1 MAIDGNNL
9 EAKQGLDRA
18 LKLDKVIENSTKGEI
33 EFQKGNFLSAIES
46 FKNALII
53 DPNWEP
59 ANSGL
64 DKSNIAYEEMIF
76 QESISQGYEFLVN
89 ESFEDAEKLFNQAL
103 SIRQGSI
110 EALQALDEVNL
121 KKIASLTKSLKYKA
135 LIAEVNE
142 DYELAKRLYEQIL
155 EIDKNVEEVK
165 QSLYRVED
173 RISLISNMKYI
184 INMSDYYSEDKVFN
198 QAQQILKT
206 ARNIDRIGQKMAKLL
221 QTLDSLIR
229 TASVSL
235 DVIIESDQLTEVKIF
250 KVAQM
255 GSFKQKALSLRP
267 GIYTA
272 QGSRKGYKDQIIEF
286 RVGPDSQGQR
296 ISIICNEKI

>member
-1 MAIDGNNL
+1 
-9 EAKQGLDRA
+9 
-18 LKLDKVIENSTKGEI
+18 
-33 EFQKGNFLSAIES
+33 
-46 FKNALII
+46 
-53 DPNWEP
+53 
-59 ANSGL
+59 
-64 DKSNIAYEEMIF
+64 MIF

-89 ESFEDAEKLFNQAL
+89 ESFEDAEKSFNQAL
-103 SIRQGSI
+103 SIREDSL

-142 DYELAKRLYEQIL
+142 DYELAKTLYEQIL

-165 QSLYRVED
+165 QSLDRVED
-173 RISLISNMKYI
+173 RIFLISNMKYI

-198 QAQQILKT
+198 QAQQILET
-206 ARNIDRIGQKMAKLL
+206 SRNIERIGPKMAKLL

-229 TASVSL
+229 IASVPL

-255 GSFKQKALSLRP
+255 GSFKQRSLSLRP

-286 RVGPDSQGQR
+286 RIEPDSQGQR